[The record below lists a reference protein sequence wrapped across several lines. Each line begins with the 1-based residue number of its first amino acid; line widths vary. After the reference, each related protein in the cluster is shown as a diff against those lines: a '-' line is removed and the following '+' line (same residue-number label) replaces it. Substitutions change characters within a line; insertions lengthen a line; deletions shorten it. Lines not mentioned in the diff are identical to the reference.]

1 MTNMELAY
9 RKAEIER
16 EHADTPENSYSL
28 IADFDERELMR
39 DLMKDGMSYRG
50 AFKSVYGRYPGEY

>member
-1 MTNMELAY
+1 MTNVELAY

-28 IADFDERELMR
+28 MADFDERALMR
-39 DLMKDGMSYRG
+39 DLMKDGMPYR
-50 AFKSVYGRYPGEY
+50 AAVKTVYGFYPC